1 MIETLTSAYGSD
13 LQWNGRAI
21 SQEKVPQTNAMD
33 LNTLN
38 LDPDPEFW
46 SNLDSDPGLCYQFE

>member
-13 LQWNGRAI
+13 LQWNGRAVT

-46 SNLDSDPGLCYQFE
+46 SNLD